1 MDKNTLVF
9 RIVMTVIIT
18 MLVASVIFLYLDT
31 KKVVYVTSYKLVEG
45 YTGTIEARREFEK
58 KRDAMMAN
66 VDSLKIG
73 FERARLA
80 YMQSVQ
86 KLNAEQRM
94 EKEQKLVQQQTQLA
108 QYSQAVDQKIRE
120 EDNEMMQEVLNQIN
134 SFVEDYAVSNGYDI
148 VLGTTSSGSL
158 LYGKKSMDIT
168 DPLLEA
174 LNNHYSGN
182 KK

>member
-1 MDKNTLVF
+1 MNKNTLVF
-9 RIVMTVIIT
+9 RIVMGAITT
-18 MLVASVIFLYLDT
+18 MLVASVIFLFLDA

-58 KRDAMMAN
+58 KRDAMMGN
-66 VDSLKIG
+66 VDSLKIA
-73 FERARLA
+73 FEQARLA

-94 EKEQKLVQQQTQLA
+94 EKEQRLVQQQTQLA

-120 EDNEMMQEVLNQIN
+120 EDSEMMQEVLNQIN

-174 LNNHYSGN
+174 LNNYYSGH